1 MFVEAI
7 DREVLFAMALD
18 RAGEVEDLGK
28 GSELEGGVVDLGG
41 VEIAHQLAWRFLAR
55 ARSKASYFPSIME
68 ALLNS
73 AGGSSSLSL

>member
-1 MFVEAI
+1 
-7 DREVLFAMALD
+7 
-18 RAGEVEDLGK
+18 
-28 GSELEGGVVDLGG
+28 LEGGVVDLGG